1 MGVRVL
7 LSLVSVFALAFPVVG
22 NVMSMQQLAD
32 LISSNHG
39 IVLHFFGGF
48 WIIQWSVF
56 SSNTLHVLCV
66 QCQPTS
72 VYFHMFNALPCFHWK
87 LLACSSQ
94 LWGYWGR
101 VIPAPGVTTTKRLNN
116 TSQRANWKHIPLEH
130 IYCWRNWFDNSG
142 TLELVA

>member
-48 WIIQWSVF
+48 
-56 SSNTLHVLCV
+56 
-66 QCQPTS
+66 
-72 VYFHMFNALPCFHWK
+72 
-87 LLACSSQ
+87 
-94 LWGYWGR
+94 
-101 VIPAPGVTTTKRLNN
+101 
-116 TSQRANWKHIPLEH
+116 
-130 IYCWRNWFDNSG
+130 
-142 TLELVA
+142 